1 LFCDVEAKA
10 GRYFTKATPTRCSAE
25 FSGYLLEIAASYPA
39 AGTIHLVMD
48 NLYAHTRK
56 ALVDRFGEK
65 DGGWL

>member
-1 LFCDVEAKA
+1 
-10 GRYFTKATPTRCSAE
+10 
-25 FSGYLLEIAASYPA
+25 
-39 AGTIHLVMD
+39 MD